1 MTGPSF
7 SYGGGFP
14 PAKPAA
20 PAAAP
25 GGDDLVREVS
35 TATFMK
41 DVMDASMNVPV
52 LVDFWSDRSV
62 QSKQFSPI
70 LAKVVRATKGAVRL
84 VRMNVDLYPDVPSQL
99 GIRSIPAV
107 FAFQGGQPIDGFLGA
122 LPEAQ
127 IKAFLDKLLGPGNPA
142 AELEA
147 LLTEA
152 EEAAVAGDLPKA
164 AQFFGAVLQAEPEN
178 IAAIAG
184 MAGVMV
190 TAGETEEAERLLAA
204 APAAGAKDPRIAAV
218 RARIALAEQTAKLGD
233 PVALEARIA
242 SDAND
247 HKARF
252 DLALIFAA
260 RGEHQAAVD
269 SLIEIIRRDRA
280 WEDDGARKQL
290 LTFFEAWGFKD
301 PMTLY
306 GRRRLSSVLFS

>member
-7 SYGGGFP
+7 SFGNGFP

-20 PAAAP
+20 AKAPA
-25 GGDDLVREVS
+25 GDDLVKETTTRD
-35 TATFMK
+35 FMK
-41 DVMDASMNVPV
+41 DVMDASMGALV
-52 LVDFWSDRSV
+52 LVDFWAEWCGPC
-62 QSKQFSPI
+62 KQLTPVI
-70 LAKVVRATKGAVRL
+70 EKVVRSYKGAVKL
-84 VRMNVDLYPDVPSQL
+84 VKMNIDTYPEVAGQL
-99 GIRSIPAV
+99 QVRSIPAV
-107 FAFQGGQPIDGFLGA
+107 FAFSGGQPVDAFMGA
-122 LPEAQ
+122 VPESQ
-127 IKAFLDKLLGPGNPA
+127 IKAFIDKNLGPGGPG
-142 AELEA
+142 AEIEA
-147 LLTEA
+147 LIAEA
-152 EEAAVAGDLPKA
+152 DAAVVAGDLAKA

-184 MAGVMV
+184 LAGVMV
-190 TAGETEEAERLLAA
+190 TAGEIEEAGRLLDS

-218 RARIALAEQTAKLGD
+218 RARIALSEQTAKLGD
-233 PVALEARIA
+233 AVALEARLA
-242 SDAND
+242 TDPAD

-260 RGEHQAAVD
+260 KDEKQAAVD

-290 LTFFEAWGFKD
+290 LTFFEAWGPKD

>member
-7 SYGGGFP
+7 SFGNGFP

-20 PAAAP
+20 PKAPAA
-25 GGDDLVREVS
+25 GDDIVKETTTRD
-35 TATFMK
+35 FMK
-41 DVMDASMNVPV
+41 DVMDASMNALV
-52 LVDFWSDRSV
+52 LVDFWAEWCGPC
-62 QSKQFSPI
+62 KQLTPI
-70 LAKVVRATKGAVRL
+70 IEKVVRSYKGAVKL
-84 VRMNVDLYPDVPSQL
+84 VKMNIDTYPEVAGQL
-99 GIRSIPAV
+99 QVRSIPAV
-107 FAFQGGQPIDGFLGA
+107 FAFSGGQPVDAFMGA
-122 LPEAQ
+122 VPESQ
-127 IKAFLDKLLGPGNPA
+127 IKAFVDKNLGPVGPG
-142 AELEA
+142 AEIEA

-152 EEAAVAGDLPKA
+152 EAAVVANDPSKA

-184 MAGVMV
+184 LAGVMV
-190 TAGETEEAERLLAA
+190 TAGEIEEAGRLLDG
-204 APAAGAKDPRIAAV
+204 APAAGAKDPRFAAV

-233 PVALEARIA
+233 AVALEARLA
-242 SDAND
+242 SDPAD

-260 RGEHQAAVD
+260 KGEHQAAVD

-290 LTFFEAWGFKD
+290 LTFFEAWGPKD

>member
-7 SYGGGFP
+7 SFGNGFP

-20 PAAAP
+20 PKAP
-25 GGDDLVREVS
+25 AGDDIVKE
-35 TATFMK
+35 TTTQAFMK
-41 DVMDASMNVPV
+41 DVMDASMNALV
-52 LVDFWSDRSV
+52 LVDFWAEWCGPC
-62 QSKQFSPI
+62 KQLTPI
-70 LAKVVRATKGAVRL
+70 IEKVVRSYKGAVKL
-84 VRMNVDLYPDVPSQL
+84 VKMNIDTYPEIAGQL
-99 GIRSIPAV
+99 QVRSIPAV
-107 FAFQGGQPIDGFLGA
+107 FAFSGGQPVDAFMGA
-122 LPEAQ
+122 VPESQ
-127 IKAFLDKLLGPGNPA
+127 IKTFIDKNLGPAGPG
-142 AELEA
+142 AEIEA
-147 LLTEA
+147 ILAEA
-152 EEAAVAGDLPKA
+152 EAAVVAGDVGKA

-184 MAGVMV
+184 MAGVLV
-190 TAGETEEAERLLAA
+190 TAGETEEAVRLLDA
-204 APAAGAKDPRIAAV
+204 APAAAAKDPRIAGV

-260 RGEHQAAVD
+260 KGEHQAAVD

-290 LTFFEAWGFKD
+290 LTFFEAWGPKD